1 MVWLPSADSS
11 LGYRQ
16 LNSVAVL
23 DGCAP
28 SLASLVVLGMPGVC
42 TKYQAQQ
49 LSCRFRLCST
59 KRALLLQPCSCV
71 GPARAVDS

>member
-1 MVWLPSADSS
+1 VVSVLTLVTPSRTMVWLPSADSS

-28 SLASLVVLGMPGVC
+28 SLASLVALGVPGVC
-42 TKYQAQQ
+42 TNN
-49 LSCRFRLCST
+49 SS
-59 KRALLLQPCSCV
+59 
-71 GPARAVDS
+71 

>member
-1 MVWLPSADSS
+1 MWVASVLTLVSPSRSMVWLPSADSS

-28 SLASLVVLGMPGVC
+28 TLASLVVLGVPGVC
-42 TKYQAQQ
+42 TKHN
-49 LSCRFRLCST
+49 S
-59 KRALLLQPCSCV
+59 
-71 GPARAVDS
+71 